1 MNLNSKWARGV
12 SGILSNH
19 QLFLQNPLSWMFDRV
34 LNTPLSTFTSCLR
47 STLTFSFPD
56 FHTLSLLQETLGS
69 NFFTS
74 HSDGLEIFLRPFQVD
89 FLCRSRTLIISFYE
103 QICW

>member
-12 SGILSNH
+12 SGTLSNKSSII
-19 QLFLQNPLSWMFDRV
+19 FANPLSWMFDRV

-69 NFFTS
+69 NFFY
-74 HSDGLEIFLRPFQVD
+74 IA
-89 FLCRSRTLIISFYE
+89 
-103 QICW
+103 